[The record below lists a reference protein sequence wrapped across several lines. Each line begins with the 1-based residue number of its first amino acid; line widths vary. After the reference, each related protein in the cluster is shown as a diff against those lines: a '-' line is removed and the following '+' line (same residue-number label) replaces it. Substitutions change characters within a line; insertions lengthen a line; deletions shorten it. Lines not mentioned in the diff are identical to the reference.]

1 VKVRVVD
8 GGSDLNAFID
18 LPYRLHANDPLWV
31 PPLRMDIRAR
41 LSRQKNPFFDHA
53 EATYFL
59 AERHGEVVGRIAA
72 IANRR
77 HDRTYDDGVAFFGFF
92 ECVDDRE
99 VAAALLEAASNWAR
113 ERGYSRLRGP
123 TSFSTNDECG
133 LLVDG
138 FDTPPTL
145 MMPHNPA
152 YYVRLVEDCGFEKS
166 KDLWAF
172 RGDGTTAPVPARA
185 QRAAELIQKRLGLT
199 IRGLDRKRF
208 SVEVERIKDA
218 YNQAWQRNWGFVSM
232 SGREIDH
239 MAAQFKPVYIPDLVP
254 FVEIDGK
261 IVGFGLAIPDL
272 NGILLP
278 NRSGRLFPTVL
289 RLLWAVRRRKISR
302 MRVLLLGILPEY
314 QGRGIDAVL
323 WHWLWTRGLANGINW
338 AEASWILEDNA
349 PMCNAAERMGFE
361 HYKTYRLY
369 ERPIDAGTGSS

>member
-1 VKVRVVD
+1 MKVRVVD
-8 GGSDLNAFID
+8 GGRDLNAFID
-18 LPYRLHANDPLWV
+18 LPYRLHAADPLWA
-31 PPLRMDIRAR
+31 PPLRIDTRSR
-41 LSRQKNPFFDHA
+41 LSRKKNPFFDEA
-53 EATYFL
+53 DATYFL
-59 AERHGEVVGRIAA
+59 AERDGEVVGRIAA

-92 ECVDDRE
+92 ECVDDPA
-99 VAAALLEAASNWAR
+99 VAAALFEAASSWAR

-145 MMPHNPA
+145 MMPHNPG
-152 YYVRLVEDCGFEKS
+152 YYVRLVEGCGFIKS

-172 RGDGTTAPVPARA
+172 EGDVKTDQVPARA
-185 QRAAELIQKRLGLT
+185 QRAAELIQKRQGLK
-199 IRGLDRKRF
+199 IRALDRRSF
-208 SVEVERIKDA
+208 SVEVERMKEA
-218 YNQAWQRNWGFVSM
+218 YNQAWESNWGFVSM

-239 MAAQFKPVYIPDLVP
+239 MAAQFKPIYFPDLVP

-272 NGILLP
+272 NEVLLA
-278 NRSGRLFPTVL
+278 NRSGRLFPAVL
-289 RLLWAVRRRKISR
+289 RLLWAVKRRKITR
-302 MRVLLLGILPEY
+302 MRVLLLGVLPEY

-323 WHWLWTRGLANGINW
+323 WHWLWTCGLANGAHW
-338 AEASWILEDNA
+338 AEAGWILEDNA
-349 PMCNAAERMGFE
+349 TMCNAAERMGFR

-369 ERPIDAGTGSS
+369 ERAIEAGVGAS